1 MVLSIRSWWVLG
13 LEFENLNIMR
23 DLPVLYHV
31 VPALRSAPKNVHK
44 YFVLLLTFLAY
55 TAYHLSRWYT
65 SPPTGVFIFF
75 LVHFSKLISLVKNS
89 HIFLISCSSQET
101 NFYCEELSR
110 LPGLRELNSGHP
122 WWHLH
127 ILDQSG
133 KALDTSLSLK
143 TLPYLRLMA
152 SRPRRQ
158 RPTWAC
164 WTPPICSPT
173 PSSCS
178 SVDLLLRGWTCATS
192 WAWGWYSGFKRYYS
206 LDEQ

>member
-1 MVLSIRSWWVLG
+1 
-13 LEFENLNIMR
+13 MR

-65 SPPTGVFIFF
+65 SPPTDVFTFRH
-75 LVHFSKLISLVKNS
+75 L
-89 HIFLISCSSQET
+89 SCSFQET
-101 NFYCEELSR
+101 DFYCEELSR

-127 ILDQSG
+127 FLDQSG
-133 KALDTSLSLK
+133 KALSTSLSLK
-143 TLPYLRLMA
+143 TLLYLRLMA

>member
-1 MVLSIRSWWVLG
+1 MGSWSWIWKSEYHEGPPCPLPCGSSPTFRPKECAQILCAAPNLLG
-13 LEFENLNIMR
+13 LHRLPPFKVIYLN
-23 DLPVLYHV
+23 
-31 VPALRSAPKNVHK
+31 
-44 YFVLLLTFLAY
+44 
-55 TAYHLSRWYT
+55 
-65 SPPTGVFIFF
+65 PTGVFIFF

-101 NFYCEELSR
+101 DFHCEELSR

-133 KALDTSLSLK
+133 KALSTSLSLK
-143 TLPYLRLMA
+143 TLLYLRLMA